1 MEVLVQRDDY
11 CLVEGILSESANEAR
26 KILRA
31 GDEIIVAAE
40 DLFDGK
46 VVR

>member
-1 MEVLVQRDDY
+1 MTVLAQQDDFCLVQAA
-11 CLVEGILSESANEAR
+11 SAGSAAEA
-26 KILRA
+26 KKALRA